1 MEINVE
7 KIEKLPLNKLF
18 ELKNI
23 INESVVEMSNNL
35 TEYAMM
41 HTGFDFK
48 NMSEENSKEY
58 NKLIQFQNLLS
69 KVKEIINNKILK
81 EYYV

>member
-1 MEINVE
+1 MEINVD

-18 ELKNI
+18 ELKTI
-23 INESVVEMSNNL
+23 INDSVVEMSNNL

-41 HTGFDFK
+41 HTGFDLK

-58 NKLIQFQNLLS
+58 SKLMQFQNLLS
-69 KVKEIINNKILK
+69 KVKEEINDKIIK

>member
-1 MEINVE
+1 MNINTS

-18 ELKNI
+18 ELKTI
-23 INESVVEMSNNL
+23 INDSVVEMSNNL

-48 NMSEENSKEY
+48 NMSEEYSK
-58 NKLIQFQNLLS
+58 LMQFQNLLS
-69 KVKEIINNKILK
+69 KVKEVINDKIIK

>member
-1 MEINVE
+1 MEINVD

-18 ELKNI
+18 ELKTI
-23 INESVVEMSNNL
+23 INDSVVEMSNNL

-48 NMSEENSKEY
+48 NMSEANSKEY
-58 NKLIQFQNLLS
+58 SKLMQFQNLLS
-69 KVKEIINNKILK
+69 KVKEVINDKIIK